1 MADSDYTL
9 AVVLQ
14 ASDEG
19 MSKTIKQT
27 SKDVGDLGKKSK
39 EAQLDLMATVIALE
53 GLTSGLNQVTG
64 GMRKFTGAMSQQE
77 GMNKERI
84 ETINRHIAKLELI
97 TGPMETLIAIQKI
110 TTIVS
115 STETIARLGEIKVKE
130 RLTIV
135 NGSLLASMMV
145 WMVLIIAVIGIIY
158 MLVQAFKHQEEIMDF
173 VGKQVDKVTGSFRGM
188 IQTGREVS
196 HTLQEIASGGIQ
208 AIDPMQRIIGL
219 IPGLGGD

>member
-39 EAQLDLMATVIALE
+39 EAQVDLMATVVALE

-64 GMRKFTGAMSQQE
+64 GMRKFTSAMSQQE

-84 ETINRHIAKLELI
+84 ETINRHIAMLELI

-115 STETIARLGEIKVKE
+115 SSETIARLGEIKVKQK
-130 RLTIV
+130 LLIV
-135 NGSLLASMMV
+135 NNSLLASMMI

-158 MLVQAFKHQEEIMDF
+158 LLVQAFKHQDEIMEGL
-173 VGKQVDKVTGSFRGM
+173 GKQVDKVTGAFKGL
-188 IQTGREVS
+188 IQSGKETVATFMEVR
-196 HTLQEIASGGIQ
+196 AGIIES
-208 AIDPMQRIIGL
+208 IDPMQRVVGI